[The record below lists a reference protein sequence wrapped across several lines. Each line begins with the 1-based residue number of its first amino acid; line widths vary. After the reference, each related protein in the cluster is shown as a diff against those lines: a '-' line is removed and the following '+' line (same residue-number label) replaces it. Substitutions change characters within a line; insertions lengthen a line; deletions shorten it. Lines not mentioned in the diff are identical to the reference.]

1 MEGMWQTFTPDGM
14 ILTLRR
20 NDGGWLA
27 TYLTRRVEAGT
38 AEEAIR
44 GALGVENPSG
54 EAKLEE
60 WIAEHVAA
68 LEAEAESDE

>member
-1 MEGMWQTFTPDGM
+1 MWQTYTPDGM

-20 NDGGWLA
+20 EADGWLA
-27 TYLTRRVEAGT
+27 TFLQRRVEATT

-44 GALGVENPSG
+44 GALGVESPSG
-54 EAKLEE
+54 DPKLEA

-68 LEAEAESDE
+68 LEADG

>member
-1 MEGMWQTFTPDGM
+1 MWQTYTPDGM

-20 NDGGWLA
+20 EADGWLA
-27 TYLTRRVEAGT
+27 TFLQRRVEATT

-44 GALGVENPSG
+44 GALGVERPSG
-54 EAKLEE
+54 DPKLEA

-68 LEAEAESDE
+68 LEADG